1 MAVPQSTKTVVVL
14 GAAYGGAHAAQVLAQ
29 GLPEGWKVVLIDRN
43 SHANHVYILP
53 RLTVLPSHE
62 HKAFIPYRRVFLLDG
77 PHPHLFLQCH
87 VVSLAP
93 HSVKLSK
100 SFPEH
105 GINDGALDFDY
116 LVYALG
122 SVLPGPS
129 DLWGSNVCG
138 VVASPEKCKEEL
150 IYQGEKTQGI
160 EWLKKNQKDI
170 EDAPSVLVVGG
181 GALGVQFATDI
192 AAVHP
197 NKTVTLLHSRERL
210 LPRFNEEM
218 HTEILASTVKLG
230 VDVILGERL
239 DLKSV
244 EEVPPKRNEAGQR
257 VVRTVKGRELAAD
270 LLMLCTG
277 QRANT
282 EIMGKMDPATVDPG
296 THLVHVLRTLQV
308 GVLKPE
314 GNKNPEGTVGN
325 TPYPHIFAVGD
336 AADAFGAI
344 QAGHTAYAQAEL
356 AGKNILQLIDGKDHE
371 LESYKPG
378 PPGIKVSLGLKHSV
392 YQVQGVVG
400 TKDDG
405 VDDLQAAAIWPFFG
419 IKVEKDEDMY
429 E

>member
-1 MAVPQSTKTVVVL
+1 ML
-14 GAAYGGAHAAQVLAQ
+14 LGAHAAQVLAQ

-62 HKAFIPYRRVFLLDG
+62 HKAFIPYRRVFLLDD

-87 VVSLAP
+87 VISLTP

-105 GINDGALDFDY
+105 GINDGVLDFDY

-138 VVASPEKCKEEL
+138 IVASPEKYKEEL
-150 IYQGEKTQGI
+150 IYQGEKPQGI
-160 EWLKKNQKDI
+160 DWLKKNQKVID
-170 EDAPSVLVVGG
+170 DAPSVLVVGG

-197 NKTVTLLHSRERL
+197 DKKVTLLHSRERL

-218 HTEILASTVKLG
+218 HTEILASTAKLG

-244 EEVPPKRNEAGQR
+244 EEVPPKRNDSGQR
-257 VVRTVKGRELAAD
+257 IVRTIKGRELAAD
-270 LLMLCTG
+270 LLVRYTL
-277 QRANT
+277 RRHANT
-282 EIMGKMDPATVDPG
+282 QIMEKMDPSTVDPS
-296 THLVHVLRTLQV
+296 THLIHVLRTLQV

-314 GNKNPEGTVGN
+314 GPVEN

-344 QAGHTAYAQAEL
+344 QAGHTAYAQAEV
-356 AGKNILQLIDGKDHE
+356 AGKNILKLIDGKDHE

-392 YQVQGVVG
+392 YQIQGVVG